1 MSENFAELFELSI
14 KQLDMR
20 AGALLS
26 ATVLA
31 IETDFVI
38 VDANLKSEGAI
49 AKHEFYDGD
58 GQLTIKVGEQVN
70 VVLENVEDGFG
81 LTKLSRE
88 KAIRAEKWQVL
99 ETAFSTQQTINGI
112 IVAKVRGGFT
122 VDLGALRAFLP
133 GSLLDLHPLRDSSH
147 LENCPLTFKI
157 VKLDADKSNI
167 VVSRRAILE
176 QQNTLIRAKLL
187 AKLKVG
193 QTLSGVVKNITDYGA
208 FVDLGGLDGLLHIT
222 DISWKRVKH
231 PSLVLNI
238 GDEISVLVLKYD
250 ADKER
255 VSLGLKQ
262 LTPDPWTT
270 QIDKLAVGMQ
280 TKAIVTNIMDY
291 GCFVQIAEGV
301 EGLVH
306 VSEMDWSNRNI
317 HPSKVVSKGL
327 EVEVKILDIDS
338 KNRRVSLG
346 MKQCTISPWQL
357 FAEQFKTGDKI
368 IGKIRSITDFGLFI
382 AVADDLD
389 GLVHLSDIS
398 WDKPGSEAVK
408 AYKKGDKVEAV
419 LLSVDVDK
427 ERVALSIKQL
437 SDDEFGNYVATH
449 KKGEQVRGVITQLA
463 AEQITLR
470 LSPAVEAIIKR
481 SELSEYEDQEAK
493 LIIGQD
499 VDSVIVQLDVKNR
512 QIYLSIKQLEI
523 KQQREA
529 IKSAKN
535 KALKDSTT
543 TTIGDLI
550 RAQIEKN
557 ENKK

>member
-14 KQLDMR
+14 KQLDMKP
-20 AGALLS
+20 GALLS
-26 ATVLA
+26 ATVLS
-31 IETDFVI
+31 IENDFII
-38 VDANLKSEGAI
+38 VDANLKTEGAI
-49 AKHEFYDGD
+49 AKQEFYDGD
-58 GQLTIKVGEQVN
+58 GKLAIKVGEKVS
-70 VVLENVEDGFG
+70 VVLENIEDGFG
-81 LTKLSRE
+81 LTKFSRE
-88 KAIRAEKWQVL
+88 KAIHAEKWQVL
-99 ETAFSTQQTINGI
+99 EVNFSNQETINGT

-122 VDLGALRAFLP
+122 VDLGDLHAFLP

-157 VKLDADKSNI
+157 VKLDVDKNNI

-187 AKLKVG
+187 GSLKQG
-193 QTLSGVVKNITDYGA
+193 QTLVGVVKNITDYGA

-262 LTPDPWTT
+262 LTSDPWTT
-270 QIDKLAVGMQ
+270 QIDNLAVGMQ

-291 GCFVQIAEGV
+291 GCFAQIAEGV
-301 EGLVH
+301 EGLIH
-306 VSEMDWSNRNI
+306 VSEMDWGNRNI

-327 EVEVKILDIDS
+327 EVTVKILDIDS

-346 MKQCTISPWQL
+346 MKQCTVSPWQL
-357 FAEQFKTGDKI
+357 FAEQYKAGDKI
-368 IGKIRSITDFGLFI
+368 VGKIRSITDFGLFI
-382 AVADDLD
+382 AVADNLD

-398 WDKPGSEAVK
+398 WDQPGSEAVK
-408 AYKKGDKVEAV
+408 AYKKGDEVEAV
-419 LLSVDVDK
+419 LLSVDVEK

-449 KKGEQVRGVITQLA
+449 KKGDEVKGVITQIA
-463 AEQITLR
+463 AEQITLL
-470 LSPAVEAIIKR
+470 LSSGVDAIIKR
-481 SELSEYEDQEAK
+481 SELSGYEEQEGK
-493 LIIGQD
+493 LIVGQD
-499 VDSVIVQLDVKNR
+499 VDSVIIQLDVKNR
-512 QIYLSIKQLEI
+512 QVSLSIKQLEV

-543 TTIGDLI
+543 ATIGDLI